1 MKKTSKKYSVRTDAN
16 KNRYSFRQNYCVSL
30 LRQMKKKNT
39 MEILM
44 KKGKR
49 KLFLQRQSF
58 SFAQDKQITS
68 IENDKIILEAL
79 HLKLSFPL
87 RISSVNVTKP

>member
-1 MKKTSKKYSVRTDAN
+1 
-16 KNRYSFRQNYCVSL
+16 
-30 LRQMKKKNT
+30 MKKKNA

-58 SFAQDKQITS
+58 SFVQDKQITS
-68 IENDKIILEAL
+68 IENDKIILNAL

-87 RISSVNVTKP
+87 RISSVNVTKSLMVNIFCAVKTVMLLSI

>member
-1 MKKTSKKYSVRTDAN
+1 
-16 KNRYSFRQNYCVSL
+16 
-30 LRQMKKKNT
+30 

-58 SFAQDKQITS
+58 SFVQDKQITS
-68 IENDKIILEAL
+68 IENDKIILDAL

-87 RISSVNVTKP
+87 RISSVNVTKSLMVKIFCAVKTVMLLSI

>member
-1 MKKTSKKYSVRTDAN
+1 
-16 KNRYSFRQNYCVSL
+16 
-30 LRQMKKKNT
+30 

-58 SFAQDKQITS
+58 SFVQDKQITS
-68 IENDKIILEAL
+68 IENDKIILDAL

-87 RISSVNVTKP
+87 RISSVNVTKSLMVNIFCVVKTVMLLSI